1 MTDITVCL
9 SDLILIII
17 VSVVFLAALLCAFT
31 IFSRANRLDDD
42 PPTISAD
49 EWWKD
54 AERIKAAVHAA
65 HEGGIER
72 ANLKRILE
80 D

>member
-1 MTDITVCL
+1 M
-9 SDLILIII
+9 SDLIIII
-17 VSVVFLAALLCAFT
+17 IASIGFLAGLLVALAL
-31 IFSRANRLDDD
+31 FSRANRLDDD

-72 ANLKRILE
+72 ANLTRILE